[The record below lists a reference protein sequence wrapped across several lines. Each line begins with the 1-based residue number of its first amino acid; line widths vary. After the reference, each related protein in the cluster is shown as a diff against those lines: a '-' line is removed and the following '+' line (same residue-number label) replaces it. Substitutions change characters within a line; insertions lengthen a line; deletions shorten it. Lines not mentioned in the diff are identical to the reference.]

1 MSLERILSW
10 HFREPEYQPTSKV
23 SILIIRIDRV
33 TLFVGRTFAFH
44 TCTIRYATSNGPPGQ
59 FSLTR
64 DTLRTK
70 DPDSDPEFN
79 AGTFVYEKKTKKRGR
94 KSANDSESDVPLSRR
109 NSRRR
114 GGVVQSDVGSSS
126 GYLISCRADPVDKW
140 HIEQRSRERNA
151 AKGNPLLEYFGKLLG
166 RDEASRELIKSL
178 FSFR

>member
-1 MSLERILSW
+1 MALQRA
-10 HFREPEYQPTSKV
+10 RV
-23 SILIIRIDRV
+23 SAYEQRHSHSIPAPL
-33 TLFVGRTFAFH
+33 
-44 TCTIRYATSNGPPGQ
+44 
-59 FSLTR
+59 
-64 DTLRTK
+64 

-114 GGVVQSDVGSSS
+114 GGVVQSDVGSS
-126 GYLISCRADPVDKW
+126 K
-140 HIEQRSRERNA
+140 QRSRERNA